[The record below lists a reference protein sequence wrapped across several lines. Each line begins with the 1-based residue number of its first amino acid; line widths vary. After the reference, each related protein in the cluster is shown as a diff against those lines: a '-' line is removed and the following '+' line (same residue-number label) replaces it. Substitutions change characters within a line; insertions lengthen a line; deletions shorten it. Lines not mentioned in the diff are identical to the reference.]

1 MDSSLGYFESIGDLL
16 TNSQHREEQFWSDLR
31 KTGYIHLDKTLG
43 GFRPGELVVIG
54 SQYNW
59 LLPNLF
65 LQMIE
70 TVAIT
75 EKRPVLYI
83 RIGQNLRNLVGSW
96 FKRTEAN
103 PAWRDSNRNSFEFD
117 AGKTSE
123 IRDAPIYVLDAH
135 GFSLQFLQNAIDS
148 CAKSFKELGLIV
160 IDGLEHLDIWSGIS
174 DISVPAR
181 WAHVS
186 SELASLA
193 SRHQCPVVVDS
204 SVNSIEAD
212 GSKVVLP
219 TIRHFP
225 NGSAIAASA
234 DHVLVLEAVDGVM
247 SGEPAELYSVYSHN
261 GILCS
266 GMQLNFAYETGR
278 WLEVLEA

>member
-1 MDSSLGYFESIGDLL
+1 MDISLGYFESIGSLL
-16 TNSQHREEQFWSDLR
+16 EKSQLREERFWSDLR
-31 KTGYIHLDKTLG
+31 KTGYKHLDKTLG

-75 EKRPVLYI
+75 EKLPVLHI
-83 RIGQNLRNLVGSW
+83 RIGQDLRNLVGSW
-96 FKRTEAN
+96 FKRTGAN
-103 PAWRDSNRNSFEFD
+103 PAWRDSNQNSIEID

-123 IRDAPIYVLDAH
+123 LREAPIYVLDSH
-135 GFSLQFLQNAIDS
+135 GFSLQFLENAIDS
-148 CAKSFKELGLIV
+148 CAKGFKELGLIV
-160 IDGLEHLDIWSGIS
+160 IDGLEHLDIWSGIP
-174 DISVPAR
+174 DISLPAR

-193 SRHQCPVVVDS
+193 LRHQCPVVVDS
-204 SVNSIEAD
+204 RVNSVEVD

-219 TIRHFP
+219 TLRNFP
-225 NGSAIAASA
+225 HGSAIAASA
-234 DHVLVLEAVDGVM
+234 DHVMVLEAVDGVM
-247 SGEPAELYSVYSHN
+247 SGEPSELYSVYSHN